1 MRSRSFHIFK
11 DPMISSDWDV
21 YGGPPSTW
29 DTGDGGANFTPPTAA
44 SAATLSEN
52 PRLVVSDTA
61 AGLAPL
67 GMSVDDV
74 AAARMMGSTAAGG
87 VATAGATLAMRPK
100 RWDGRECDQCGL
112 QIHESDARFCRRCGE
127 RLGLTES
134 AGTLYVKKDPA
145 VVEKRKKRT
154 AQGSRNLSAKFKP
167 AASMGGGM
175 RLGLDISGAMQVSSK
190 AKSKSK
196 SKKKRDPSGG
206 AKKREEDA

>member
-1 MRSRSFHIFK
+1 
-11 DPMISSDWDV
+11 
-21 YGGPPSTW
+21 
-29 DTGDGGANFTPPTAA
+29 
-44 SAATLSEN
+44 
-52 PRLVVSDTA
+52 
-61 AGLAPL
+61 
-67 GMSVDDV
+67 MSVDDV

-167 AASMGGGM
+167 AASMGGGHAP
-175 RLGLDISGAMQVSSK
+175 RVGHLW
-190 AKSKSK
+190 
-196 SKKKRDPSGG
+196 RDAGVVEGEVEVEVEEEAGPERR
-206 AKKREEDA
+206 REEARGGGVRTTRESSGIESNRM